1 MDKSFRSALRATIIP
16 FLIVLSAAAYS
27 IGIATPALGQTTK
40 KEDLSKS
47 ATLEIDQ
54 VQVAL
59 LYSGNLGG
67 GKLHFNGKTYPFTVG
82 GLGIGG
88 IGFSKMEAVGQVYNM
103 KKLDDFP
110 GAYGQARYGFAAG
123 TESGGSMWLQNPNG
137 VVIELKTKRE
147 GLALSLGAD
156 AVYIAFK

>member
-1 MDKSFRSALRATIIP
+1 MMRILFAGVHRIAMASWLAGLMIALGVGT
-16 FLIVLSAAAYS
+16 
-27 IGIATPALGQTTK
+27 TPALGQATK
-40 KEDLSKS
+40 KEDLKKS

-59 LYSGNLGG
+59 FYSGNLGG
-67 GKLHFNGKTYPFTVG
+67 GKLHYNGKTYDFTVG

-88 IGFSKMEAVGQVYNM
+88 IGASKMEAIGQVYNLT
-103 KKLDDFP
+103 KLEDFP

-123 TESGGSMWLQNPNG
+123 SESAGAMWLQNPSG
-137 VVIELKTKRE
+137 VLIELKTKRE
-147 GLALSLGAD
+147 GLALSLGGD

>member
-1 MDKSFRSALRATIIP
+1 MRRLFAGIHRVAMASWLVGLMVALGVGT
-16 FLIVLSAAAYS
+16 
-27 IGIATPALGQTTK
+27 TPALGQAAK
-40 KEDLSKS
+40 KEDLRKS

-54 VQVAL
+54 IQVAL
-59 LYSGNLGG
+59 FYSGNLGG
-67 GKLHFNGKTYPFTVG
+67 GKLHYDGRTYSFTVG
-82 GLGIGG
+82 GLGLGG
-88 IGFSKMEAVGQVYNM
+88 IGASKMEAVGQVYN
-103 KKLDDFP
+103 LTRLEDFP

>member
-1 MDKSFRSALRATIIP
+1 MASSLAGLMV
-16 FLIVLSAAAYS
+16 VL
-27 IGIATPALGQTTK
+27 GVGTTPALGQATK
-40 KEDLSKS
+40 KEDLRKS

-59 LYSGNLGG
+59 FYSGNLGG
-67 GKLHFNGKTYPFTVG
+67 GKLHYDGRTYSFTVG
-82 GLGIGG
+82 GLGLGG
-88 IGFSKMEAVGQVYNM
+88 IGASKMEAVGQVYN
-103 KKLDDFP
+103 LTRLEDFP
-110 GAYGQARYGFAAG
+110 GAYGQARHGFAAG

>member
-1 MDKSFRSALRATIIP
+1 MRR
-16 FLIVLSAAAYS
+16 LSAGFHRVAMAS
-27 IGIATPALGQTTK
+27 SLAGLMVVLAVGTTPALGQATK
-40 KEDLSKS
+40 KEDLRKS

-59 LYSGNLGG
+59 FYSGNLGG
-67 GKLHFNGKTYPFTVG
+67 GKLHYDGKTHHFTVG

-88 IGFSKMEAVGQVYNM
+88 IGASKMEAIGQVYNLT
-103 KKLDDFP
+103 KLEDFP

-123 TESGGSMWLQNPNG
+123 TESAGSMWLQNPNG

>member
-1 MDKSFRSALRATIIP
+1 MHRLFSGVPRVAMASSLVGLMVALGVST
-16 FLIVLSAAAYS
+16 
-27 IGIATPALGQTTK
+27 TPALGQETK
-40 KEDLSKS
+40 KEDLKKS

-59 LYSGNLGG
+59 FYSGNLGG
-67 GKLHFNGKTYPFTVG
+67 GKLHFKGKTYAFTVG

-88 IGFSKMEAVGQVYNM
+88 IGASKMEAIGQVYNLT
-103 KKLDDFP
+103 KLEDFP
-110 GAYGQARYGFAAG
+110 GTYGQARYGFAAG
-123 TESGGSMWLQNPNG
+123 TESAGSMWLQNPSG

-147 GLALSLGAD
+147 GLALSLGGD

>member
-1 MDKSFRSALRATIIP
+1 MHRLFGGASRFAMVPSLVGLLVAIS
-16 FLIVLSAAAYS
+16 VGAA
-27 IGIATPALGQTTK
+27 PALGQATK
-40 KEDLSKS
+40 KEDLNKS

-54 VQVAL
+54 IQVAL
-59 LYSGNLGG
+59 FYSGNLGG
-67 GKLHFNGKTYPFTVG
+67 GKLHYNGKTYNFTVG
-82 GLGIGG
+82 GLGLGG
-88 IGFSKMEAVGQVYNM
+88 IGASKMEAVGQVYNLT
-103 KKLDDFP
+103 KLEDFP

-123 TESGGSMWLQNPNG
+123 TESAGSMWLQNPSG

>member
-1 MDKSFRSALRATIIP
+1 MRRLSGGVHWVAVAPSLVGLLVAMYIGAT
-16 FLIVLSAAAYS
+16 FAQ
-27 IGIATPALGQTTK
+27 GQATK
-40 KEDLSKS
+40 KEDLRKS

-59 LYSGNLGG
+59 FYSGNLGG
-67 GKLHFNGKTYPFTVG
+67 GKLHYNGKTYHFTVG
-82 GLGIGG
+82 GLGLGG
-88 IGFSKMEAVGQVYNM
+88 IGASKMEAIGQVYNLM
-103 KKLDDFP
+103 KLEDFP

-123 TESGGSMWLQNPNG
+123 TESAGSMWLQNPNG